1 MNINLQN
8 NTNYNYNASILKNTN
23 PAFKGCSREVEKILD
38 AVALNPELKTIESD
52 VLIEKIKKAL
62 SDIIRPSRFIG
73 EGTHNAV
80 YKITNKYAARVPL
93 GANLTKDNIGEN
105 LVWGQDI
112 FKNLRNYFGEAVVQ
126 LGKLQILRNVGHQK
140 PAGIPEHM
148 IKMFGSARLKKYYLD
163 EYLPKFARLPQHS
176 YNELACDLASLNE
189 MKFGPRSYGVF
200 DSINPNNIVTSKG
213 KLMLVDEINTLYDKS
228 YGNTTAKLLE
238 VFINRAGA
246 DMEAPDAGDKVKYVR
261 KIFKKTILSGIYAGL
276 VHADCKEDYRNWEIA
291 LKKCKI
297 NDKPYE
303 VIQTIEKIE
312 AMSISRA
319 EKVKQAG
326 RYLQSLF
333 GMSHISK

>member
-1 MNINLQN
+1 
-8 NTNYNYNASILKNTN
+8 
-23 PAFKGCSREVEKILD
+23 
-38 AVALNPELKTIESD
+38 
-52 VLIEKIKKAL
+52 
-62 SDIIRPSRFIG
+62 
-73 EGTHNAV
+73 
-80 YKITNKYAARVPL
+80 
-93 GANLTKDNIGEN
+93 
-105 LVWGQDI
+105 
-112 FKNLRNYFGEAVVQ
+112 
-126 LGKLQILRNVGHQK
+126 
-140 PAGIPEHM
+140 
-148 IKMFGSARLKKYYLD
+148 
-163 EYLPKFARLPQHS
+163 
-176 YNELACDLASLNE
+176 